1 MSIGIVLADET
12 TFEPIM
18 SKYYILTPEHKVGGM
33 FSKTLYLKDTKIDLE
48 GSRKDVLTD
57 IKNLLN
63 ENGVKKIFAYNAT
76 FDYRHLL
83 ELSSYGWYD
92 IMSLAANRQYNPK
105 IPAGAEC
112 HGTGRLKKDY
122 GVESILRM
130 MNDSSTYCELHNA
143 LTDAFDELKI
153 IAMLNQNLNKYV
165 KLNKL
170 NNTSEICFNKN
181 NTSKIYLNTNNKSQE
196 VKEMDII
203 SILESLRAERP
214 VFHSEADFQF
224 ALAWKIKSINP
235 TAEIRLEYP
244 PPEDPRKY
252 IDILVKDGDFVYPIE
267 LKYVTKKSHISVCDE
282 CFNLKEHGAQDCGC
296 YDFVKDIC
304 RIESFKS
311 LTGFKNGIVIWLTND
326 PHYWNPPMSDSVGYA
341 EFSVHEGAE
350 LKGSM
355 SWKSHIGEGTIKGR
369 EKPLKLNGVY
379 ITNWHN
385 YSQHPEKNGLFRYAV
400 HIVK

>member
-1 MSIGIVLADET
+1 
-12 TFEPIM
+12 
-18 SKYYILTPEHKVGGM
+18 
-33 FSKTLYLKDTKIDLE
+33 
-48 GSRKDVLTD
+48 
-57 IKNLLN
+57 
-63 ENGVKKIFAYNAT
+63 
-76 FDYRHLL
+76 
-83 ELSSYGWYD
+83 
-92 IMSLAANRQYNPK
+92 MSLAANCQYNPK
-105 IPAGAEC
+105 IPADAEC

-122 GVESILRM
+122 GVEPILRM
-130 MNDSSTYCELHNA
+130 MNDSSSYSELHNA

-153 IAMLNQNLNKYV
+153 ITLLNQDLNKYT
-165 KLNKL
+165 KLNR
-170 NNTSEICFNKN
+170 SF
-181 NTSKIYLNTNNKSQE
+181 Q
-196 VKEMDII
+196 MDII
-203 SILESLRAERP
+203 SILETLRAERP

-252 IDILVKDGDFVYPIE
+252 IDILVKDGNFVYPIE

-311 LTGFKNGIVIWLTND
+311 LIGFKNGIVIWLTND

-369 EKPLKLNGVY
+369 EKPLKLNGIY
-379 ITNWHN
+379 TTHWHN

-400 HIVK
+400 HIIE